1 MKRTSRIKS
10 VSAHQRNASGRWGAG
25 SPERYILF
33 APGWYYPEIHRGVVR
48 FARDHQWHVTADFD
62 DLVPKHWRGDG
73 VITLLGARQDLWKML
88 RKLDVPIVDLAE
100 SRPNIRL
107 PRVTMDNAAIGRMAA
122 RYFLDRGYRNF
133 AFFHRWGLGA
143 SHRRR
148 DSFEAELARYGHRC
162 EVLSWQKGRGKRTDT
177 RDQRHRWLIHQLTA
191 LPKPM
196 ALFAMR
202 DIEAVE
208 VIEACLSSGL
218 SVPEQISV
226 LGVDNSETICD
237 CLRVPLSSI
246 DDNLEQ
252 VGYEG
257 AALLE
262 RLISG
267 ESPPTT
273 TLYILPSGV
282 VERRSTDC
290 LAVDHPGVA
299 TALRYIHDNAH
310 LPICMTDVVRFV
322 AMSRSGLEKAFREHF
337 VRAPMEEL
345 RHFRLERARKMLRE
359 TDEKIITVARITG
372 FQTSHNLCRTFNHHL
387 GLTPKQYRLKHRDTP
402 V

>member
-1 MKRTSRIKS
+1 MNRTSRIKS
-10 VSAHQRNASGRWGAG
+10 AAKQRRKASGRWGAG
-25 SPERYILF
+25 SSERYVLF
-33 APGWYYPEIHRGVVR
+33 ALGWYYPEIHRGVVR
-48 FARDHQWHVTADFD
+48 FARDHRWHVTADFD
-62 DLVPKHWRGDG
+62 DLVPKHWQGDG
-73 VITLLGARQDLWKML
+73 VITLLGARQDLWKSL

-100 SRPNIRL
+100 SRPDIRL

-148 DSFEAELARYGHRC
+148 DSFQAELARYGYDC
-162 EVLSWQKGRGKRTDT
+162 EVLSWKKGRGKSADT
-177 RDQRHRWLIHQLTA
+177 RDQRHRWLIHHLTVS
-191 LPKPM
+191 PKPL

-208 VIEACLSSGL
+208 VIEACLSADL

-246 DDNLEQ
+246 DNNLEQ

-273 TLYILPSGV
+273 PLYIPPSGV

-290 LAVDHPGVA
+290 MAVNHPGVA
-299 TALRYIHDNAH
+299 AALRYIQENAH
-310 LPICMTDVVRFV
+310 LPICMTDVIGYV
-322 AMSRSGLEKAFREHF
+322 AMSRSGLEKAFRDHF

-345 RHFRLERARKMLRE
+345 RRVRFDRARKMLRE
-359 TDEKIITVARITG
+359 TDEKIITVARVTG
-372 FQTSHNLCRTFNHHL
+372 FQTSHNLCRAFSQNL
-387 GLTPKQYRLKHRDTP
+387 SLTPKQYRLKHRDAP

>member
-1 MKRTSRIKS
+1 MNRTSRIKS
-10 VSAHQRNASGRWGAG
+10 VSMHQRNTSGRCGTG
-25 SPERYILF
+25 STERYILF
-33 APGWYYPEIHRGVVR
+33 APGWYYPDIHRGVVR
-48 FARDHQWHVTADFD
+48 FARDHEWHVTFYFD
-62 DLVPKHWRGDG
+62 DLVPKHWQGDG
-73 VITLLGARQDLWKML
+73 VITLLAAPQGLWQLL
-88 RKLDVPIVDLAE
+88 RKLDVPIVDLSE
-100 SRPNIRL
+100 SRPTIRL

-122 RYFLDRGYRNF
+122 QYFLDRGYRNF
-133 AFFHRWGLGA
+133 AFFHHWDLGV
-143 SHRRR
+143 SRRRR
-148 DSFEAELARYGHRC
+148 DSFAKELAKYGHHC
-162 EVLSWQKGRGKRTDT
+162 EVLSWQKARGKRTDT
-177 RDQRHRWLIHQLTA
+177 LYQRHRWLIHRLTA
-191 LPKPM
+191 LPKPL

-218 SVPEQISV
+218 SVPEQISI
-226 LGVDNSETICD
+226 LGVDNYETICD

-246 DDNLEQ
+246 DNNLEQ

-267 ESPPTT
+267 ESPPTSP
-273 TLYILPSGV
+273 LYIPPSGV

-290 LAVDHPGVA
+290 LAVDHPRVA

-322 AMSRSGLEKAFREHF
+322 AMSRSGIEKAFREHF

-345 RHFRLERARKMLRE
+345 RHIRVERAQKMLRE
-359 TDEKIITVARITG
+359 TNEKIITVARVTG
-372 FQTSHNLCRTFNHHL
+372 FQTSHNLCRAFNHHL
-387 GLTPKQYRLKHRDTP
+387 GLTPRQYRLKHRDTP